1 LFDGRPS
8 RLVGMMNYLK
18 EMLASR
24 ELLVNLTMR
33 EVKGK
38 YKRTVFGQ
46 LWSLANPLALMLI
59 YTFVFSFI
67 IKIELAPGDP
77 SGLDVFAVWLL
88 CGLLP
93 WIFFANVLN
102 SGVTSLV
109 SNAGLIQK
117 VSFSRVVLPLSQVA
131 SSAYNWLFEIAV
143 LVVVLS
149 ILGAFVLPWLP
160 LVVVAMVLLAVF
172 AAGLALMLSIANVY
186 FRDTQWFL
194 SIVLQLG
201 MYLSPV
207 IYPVTMVADASAGV
221 GGIWGTPVTILDLYH
236 LNPMVHFLEV
246 FRTLLYDNT
255 WPEPMSWLVCLA
267 WAVGALVV
275 GLWVFRRNEKNL
287 AEAL

>member
-1 LFDGRPS
+1 
-8 RLVGMMNYLK
+8 MNYLK

-24 ELLVNLTMR
+24 ELLINLTMR

-67 IKIELAPGDP
+67 IRIELPPGDP
-77 SGLDVFAVWLL
+77 SGLNVFAIWLL

-117 VSFSRVVLPLSQVA
+117 VAFSRVVLPLSQVA
-131 SSAYNWLFEIAV
+131 SAAYNWLFEIAV

-172 AAGLALMLSIANVY
+172 ASGLALMLSIANVY

-194 SIVLQLG
+194 SIILQLG

-246 FRTLLYDNT
+246 FRNLLYDNR
-255 WPEPMSWLVCLA
+255 WPDPTAWLVCLA

>member
-1 LFDGRPS
+1 
-8 RLVGMMNYLK
+8 MNYLK

-24 ELLVNLTMR
+24 ELLINLTMR

-59 YTFVFSFI
+59 YTFVFAFI
-67 IKIELAPGDP
+67 IRIELPPGDP
-77 SGLDVFAVWLL
+77 SGLNVFAIWLL

-117 VSFSRVVLPLSQVA
+117 VAFSRVVLPLSQVA
-131 SSAYNWLFEIAV
+131 SAAYNWLFEIAV

-172 AAGLALMLSIANVY
+172 ASGLALMLSIANVY

-194 SIVLQLG
+194 SIILQLG

-207 IYPVTMVADASAGV
+207 
-221 GGIWGTPVTILDLYH
+221 
-236 LNPMVHFLEV
+236 
-246 FRTLLYDNT
+246 
-255 WPEPMSWLVCLA
+255 
-267 WAVGALVV
+267 
-275 GLWVFRRNEKNL
+275 
-287 AEAL
+287 

>member
-1 LFDGRPS
+1 
-8 RLVGMMNYLK
+8 MNYLK

-24 ELLVNLTMR
+24 ELLINLTMR

-59 YTFVFSFI
+59 YTFVFAFI
-67 IKIELAPGDP
+67 IRIELPPGDP
-77 SGLDVFAVWLL
+77 SGLNVFAIWLL

-117 VSFSRVVLPLSQVA
+117 VAFSRVVLPLSQVA
-131 SSAYNWLFEIAV
+131 SAAYNWLFEIAV

-160 LVVVAMVLLAVF
+160 LVVVAMALLAVF
-172 AAGLALMLSIANVY
+172 ASGLALMLSIANVY

-194 SIVLQLG
+194 SIILQLG

-207 IYPVTMVADASAGV
+207 IYPVTMVADASEGV

-236 LNPMVHFLEV
+236 LNPMVHFLDV
-246 FRTLLYDNT
+246 FRSLLYDNR
-255 WPEPMSWLVCLA
+255 WPDPTAWLVCIA

>member
-1 LFDGRPS
+1 
-8 RLVGMMNYLK
+8 MNYLK
-18 EMLASR
+18 EILASR
-24 ELLVNLTMR
+24 ELLINLTMR

-67 IKIELAPGDP
+67 FRVKLEPGDP
-77 SGLDVFAVWLL
+77 SGLDVFAIWLL

-102 SGVTSLV
+102 NGITSLV

-117 VSFSRVVLPLSQVA
+117 VAFSRVVLPLSQVA
-131 SSAYNWLFEIAV
+131 SAAYNWMFEIAV

-149 ILGAFVLPWLP
+149 ILGAFVLPWIP
-160 LVVVAMVLLAVF
+160 LVIVAMVLLAVF
-172 AAGLALMLSIANVY
+172 AAGLALMLAIANVY

-194 SIVLQLG
+194 SIVLQLW

-207 IYPVTMVADASAGV
+207 IYPVSLVEDASKGV
-221 GGIWGTPVTILDLYH
+221 GGIWGTSITILDLYH
-236 LNPMVHFLEV
+236 LNPMVYFLEL
-246 FRTLLYDNT
+246 FRNLLYDNRWPDPMT
-255 WPEPMSWLVCLA
+255 WLICLA
-267 WAVGALVV
+267 WAVGAFVV

>member
-1 LFDGRPS
+1 
-8 RLVGMMNYLK
+8 MNYLK

-24 ELLVNLTMR
+24 ELLINLTMR

-67 IKIELAPGDP
+67 FRIEPDKGDP

-93 WIFFANVLN
+93 WMFFANVLN
-102 SGVTSLV
+102 TGITSLV

-131 SSAYNWLFEIAV
+131 ASAYNWMFEIAV
-143 LVVVLS
+143 LAIVLTV
-149 ILGAFVLPWLP
+149 LGAFVVPWLP
-160 LVVVAMVLLAVF
+160 LVVVAMLLLAVF
-172 AAGLALMLSIANVY
+172 ASGVALMLSIANVY

-194 SIVLQLG
+194 AIILQMW

-207 IYPVTMVADASAGV
+207 IYPVKLVVDASAGI
-221 GGIWGTPVTILDLYH
+221 GGLAGTPVTILDLYH
-236 LNPMVHFLEV
+236 LNPMLHFIEL
-246 FRTLLYDNT
+246 FRNLLYDNR
-255 WPEPMSWLVCLA
+255 WPEPMTWLICLA